1 MKEPEKYSTKRPVWL
16 LPTPK
21 RIDEPPTSG
30 LRGLLL
36 NLMQGKNLNRQEA
49 AELLNRLLD
58 GEATD
63 AQISAALVA
72 LAVKG
77 ETIEELAG
85 MAEAMREHSVKINS
99 IHNEFY

>member
-1 MKEPEKYSTKRPVWL
+1 MERYNEKRPVWL

-21 RIDEPPTSG
+21 RTDEIADRG

-49 AELLNRLLD
+49 AYLLNQLLT

-77 ETIEELAG
+77 ETTEELAG
-85 MAEAMREHSVKINS
+85 MAEAMRQHSVKIV
-99 IHNEFY
+99 